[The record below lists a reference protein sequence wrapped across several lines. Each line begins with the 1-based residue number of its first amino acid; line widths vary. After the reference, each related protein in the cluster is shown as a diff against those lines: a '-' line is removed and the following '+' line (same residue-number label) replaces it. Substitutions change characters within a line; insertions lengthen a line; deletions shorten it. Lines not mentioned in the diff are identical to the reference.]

1 MLEKNTPSDNSENN
15 KADITPEEQA
25 ILDASQSSGLS
36 QDDRN
41 LRSAKLDNTDEDGEK
56 LNTIVGLSGEDLDVP
71 GAELDDEE
79 EILGSEDEE
88 NNNYSQAD
96 TE

>member
-1 MLEKNTPSDNSENN
+1 MAEKNNPAKNSENSR
-15 KADITPEEQA
+15 ADITPEEQA

-36 QDDRN
+36 QDDTN
-41 LRSAKLDNTDEDGEK
+41 LRRARLDNTDEDGEK
-56 LNTIVGLSGEDLDVP
+56 LNTNVGLSGEDLDVP
-71 GAELDDEE
+71 GAELDDEDE
-79 EILGSEDEE
+79 MLGSEDEE